1 MRPRKTQHE
10 ADAISTFKLKK
21 VITIHELSKILH
33 CSFSTSRRRLKD
45 WKALTSYNKSGS
57 YYTLPYIPKFSKK
70 GLWSHRG
77 VFFSKHGTFKNTIIH
92 FVRTSHKGLSNSE
105 IEEIL
110 GVNPNSFIPQ
120 YQELAELKRE
130 RHKREIVYFSS
141 EEEIYKL
148 QKERR
153 FPKEPSAPKLLP
165 DAITIEILV
174 ELIRNPGISIEELL
188 SRVHEKGYEIEASS
202 VGSLLEHHNIPKKK
216 LSTR

>member
-10 ADAISTFKLKK
+10 TDAISTFKLEK
-21 VITIHELSKILH
+21 IMTINKLSKSLH
-33 CSFSTSRRRLKD
+33 CSISTTRRRLKE

-57 YYTLPYIPKFSKK
+57 YYTLPNIPEFSKR
-70 GLWSHRG
+70 GLWSYRG

-120 YQELAELKRE
+120 YGELAELKKE
-130 RHKREIVYFSS
+130 RYKREVIYFSS
-141 EEEIYKL
+141 EEEIYKH
-148 QKERR
+148 QKEKR
-153 FPKEPSAPKLLP
+153 FPKESSAPKLLP
-165 DAITIEILV
+165 DALTIEILV
-174 ELIRNPGISIEELL
+174 ELIRNPGIGIEELL

-202 VGSLLEHHNIPKKK
+202 VGSLLEHHKISKKK